1 MLRSVDLSDYMQ
13 HNPVKIGMS
22 DGLDKAVA
30 MILEHR
36 VSGLCVVDHRN
47 VLLGVLSEMDCLR
60 VGLSQFNPQTHDVTE
75 VGHFMQLHPIKVTPE
90 TDVFSAITSIIE
102 NRVSGLCVVDK
113 QNKLLGV
120 LSEMD
125 CLRAILSAI
134 YNDHREVG
142 QVQEHMTHAIEFC
155 TPEADIR
162 EVASDMLSKGR
173 RRRPVLDKGRLVGQ
187 ITCRQ
192 ILVSLKGA
200 TIFTDHVEQHMNA
213 KVESCLLHSDIVGVA
228 NDMLI
233 KGRRRRPV
241 VDHGK
246 LVGQITCRQLLSVV
260 SEFNRNQVAA
270 NFDPIYR
277 DLL

>member
-13 HNPVKIGMS
+13 HNPVKIS
-22 DGLDKAVA
+22 IDDNLDRAVEL
-30 MILEHR
+30 IIEHR
-36 VSGLCVVDHRN
+36 VSGLCAVDASDT
-47 VLLGVLSEMDCLR
+47 LQGVLSEMDCLR
-60 VGLSQFNPQTHDVTE
+60 AALATVSETTSGVAIGDCML
-75 VGHFMQLHPIKVTPE
+75 LHPITIRPDDDLFTAVK
-90 TDVFSAITSIIE
+90 AIID
-102 NRVSGLCVVDK
+102 NRVSGLCVVDGRD
-113 QNKLLGV
+113 QLLGV

-142 QVQEHMTHAIEFC
+142 EVSEHMTTDVESCHAS
-155 TPEADIR
+155 ADMITVGT
-162 EVASDMLSKGR
+162 EMLNKGR
-173 RRRPVLDKGRLVGQ
+173 RRRPVLDEGRLIGQ

-192 ILVSLKGA
+192 MLFGLYR
-200 TIFTDHVEQHMNA
+200 DHTHDDAVQRHMNA
-213 KVESCLLHSDIVGVA
+213 NVDACQLHADIVTIA

-241 VDHGK
+241 IADGR
-246 LVGQITCRQLLSVV
+246 LVGQITCRQLLRVV

-270 NFDPIYR
+270 NFDAQYR

>member
-13 HNPVKIGMS
+13 HNPVKIAVDDS
-22 DGLDKAVA
+22 LDRAVEL
-30 MILEHR
+30 IIEHR
-36 VSGLCVVDHRN
+36 VSGLCAVDAN
-47 VLLGVLSEMDCLR
+47 DTLQGVLSEMDCLKAALATR
-60 VGLSQFNPQTHDVTE
+60 NQTTSGVIIGDC
-75 VGHFMQLHPIKVTPE
+75 MLLHPVKIHPEDDLFKAIK
-90 TDVFSAITSIIE
+90 AIID
-102 NRVSGLCVVDK
+102 NRVSGLCVVDERED
-113 QNKLLGV
+113 LLGV

-142 QVQEHMTHAIEFC
+142 QVSGHMTTDVESCDAG
-155 TPEADIR
+155 ADMIA
-162 EVASDMLSKGR
+162 VASDMLSKGR
-173 RRRPVLDKGRLVGQ
+173 RRRPVLDGDRLIGQ

-192 ILVSLKGA
+192 MLSGLYRDRPHSDEV
-200 TIFTDHVEQHMNA
+200 QQYMNA
-213 KVESCLLHSDIVGVA
+213 KVDACQLHADIVSIA

-241 VDHGK
+241 IDDGR
-246 LVGQITCRQLLSVV
+246 LVGQITCRQLLRVV

-270 NFDPIYR
+270 NFDSQYR

>member
-13 HNPVKIGMS
+13 HNPVKIS
-22 DGLDKAVA
+22 IDDSLDRAVEL
-30 MILEHR
+30 IIEHR
-36 VSGLCVVDHRN
+36 VSGLCAVDANDALR
-47 VLLGVLSEMDCLR
+47 GVLSEMDCLKAALATLNEATSG
-60 VGLSQFNPQTHDVTE
+60 VVIGDCML
-75 VGHFMQLHPIKVTPE
+75 LHPIKIHPE
-90 TDVFSAITSIIE
+90 DDLFTAIKAIID
-102 NRVSGLCVVDK
+102 NRVSGLCVVDEGE
-113 QNKLLGV
+113 KLLGV

-142 QVQEHMTHAIEFC
+142 RVSEHMTTDVESCDAG
-155 TPEADIR
+155 ADMIA
-162 EVASDMLSKGR
+162 VATDMLSKGR
-173 RRRPVLDKGRLVGQ
+173 RRRPVLDGARLIGQ

-192 ILVSLKGA
+192 MLFELYRDRPHGDQVQ
-200 TIFTDHVEQHMNA
+200 QHMNP
-213 KVESCLLHSDIVGVA
+213 KVDACQLHADIVSIA

-241 VDHGK
+241 IDDGR
-246 LVGQITCRQLLSVV
+246 LVGQITCRQLLRVV

-270 NFDPIYR
+270 NFDSQYR